1 MDPDPLSISLLQIL
15 QPVTTGIVLELVIM
29 LVLLI
34 LSALISGSEVAF
46 FSLSP
51 QDRDDLEAEESRRSK
66 RVVDLLSRP
75 NALLATILIGNNLVL
90 SLIHI

>member
-51 QDRDDLEAEESRRSK
+51 QDRDDLEAEES
-66 RVVDLLSRP
+66 
-75 NALLATILIGNNLVL
+75 
-90 SLIHI
+90 